1 MTWPSMSPNLNPT
14 EHLWGYFKEKCRASQ
29 ALQER
34 AAAAVNKEEEE
45 EEPNVFPE
53 ICEHWYPFLC

>member
-1 MTWPSMSPNLNPT
+1 MSPNLNPT

-45 EEPNVFPE
+45 EPNVFPE